1 VTIAATCLSYP
12 YCLLFFEKYNPEIY
26 IFLGRILLANY
37 CNAYSENCLSR
48 SRVGM
53 FFSTVKCNTAWK
65 PLRQFHTK
73 KQYGPVRE
81 FYYTMSNI
89 NITTTTTTTT
99 TTTMMMIVMMLDQ
112 YVFYTGYFIFLVA
125 FSIELHIGLPRIS
138 SPGCATIQ
146 RPAAP
151 ATNAGCAL
159 KQQRSAVS

>member
-1 VTIAATCLSYP
+1 MQHGLETFKAIP
-12 YCLLFFEKYNPEIY
+12 Y
-26 IFLGRILLANY
+26 
-37 CNAYSENCLSR
+37 
-48 SRVGM
+48 
-53 FFSTVKCNTAWK
+53 
-65 PLRQFHTK
+65 K

-89 NITTTTTTTT
+89 NITT

-138 SPGCATIQ
+138 SPGCATLQ
-146 RPAAP
+146 RPAAS

-159 KQQRSAVS
+159 KQRSSTVS